1 MTKNSKIILEEAR
14 HLNLDIKILSDRKH
28 LFVISG
34 NGKEII
40 VRELFSMSANTDVD
54 SYHLS
59 KDKDITYLLWKR
71 DSIPFPPY
79 LYFKNQ
85 SDFLSRRED
94 SHFDFPVII
103 KESNGS
109 RSKNVIVNISSISD
123 LENGTK
129 NYPGGFVVQQMA
141 SGSEYRLLIYK
152 GKLLGA
158 LRMIPPHVVGNGKD
172 SIENL
177 ILEKNSRIDKKIIIN
192 ETVERTLQQA
202 NFHLHSIPKREETI
216 FLQRNSCLSEGGS
229 TEECSERVH
238 KEIIDLAWRA
248 TKSVNLNLGGVDM
261 ICSDISLSPQK
272 QNIYFLE
279 VNTYPDLYI
288 HYHPSSGNARFVAR
302 DILSDIFNIE
312 SKK

>member
-177 ILEKNSRIDKKIIIN
+177 ILEKNSYLDKKIIVN
-192 ETVERTLQQA
+192 EAVKRNLQQA
-202 NFHLHSIPKREETI
+202 SLHLKSIPNEKEI
-216 FLQRNSCLSEGGS
+216 VFLQRNSCLSEGGS
-229 TEECSERVH
+229 TEDCSEKVH
-238 KEIIDLAWRA
+238 EEIINLAWKA
-248 TKSVNLNLGGVDM
+248 TKAVNLNLGGVDI

-272 QNIYFLE
+272 QKLYFLE

-288 HYHPSSGNARFVAR
+288 HYHPSIGNARPVVR
-302 DILSDIFNIE
+302 DILSDVFNIMD
-312 SKK
+312 SK